1 MRIAY
6 LTAGAAGMYCGS
18 CMHDNAL
25 ARALI
30 ARGAECLLVPVYT
43 PIRTDDE
50 NVSVDRVFFGGIN
63 VYLQQKWPL
72 LGRVPPPLLRL
83 LDAPWLLRLATRRA
97 GGTDAATLGE
107 LTVSMLRGTEGRQA
121 GEVHRLVRW
130 LADDFRPDVIL
141 LSNLLIGG
149 CIPAIREAMKDVR
162 IVTWLQGDDIF
173 LEHLP
178 SPYRERAT
186 KLLSE
191 LVQQLDGCLVN
202 SRFYADKMQ
211 RMLSIPAQKIHIV
224 PLAIDVTPFGTLER
238 LEKAAAG
245 GEGVLG
251 ASDQTPLRLGYFA
264 RLAPE
269 KGFHHLVDTFIEL
282 AGRPSGR
289 NAELHYAGWLGDQ
302 HRSFFE
308 AARRQL
314 GDAGLDGRHRYH
326 GSPELQ
332 GKLDFLGQIDV
343 LCVPTVY
350 EEPKGLFV
358 LEALAAGVPVVQPQ
372 HGAFPELLAATG
384 GGLLVPPGDPI
395 ATADA
400 IESLWL
406 DPVRRSE
413 LGRIGREAVYRSHS
427 ITAQAERVEQFLLG
441 LGEEARS

>member
-43 PIRTDDE
+43 PIRTDE
-50 NVSVDRVFFGGIN
+50 VNVSVDRVFFGGIN
-63 VYLQQKWPL
+63 VFLQQKVPL
-72 LGRVPPPLLRL
+72 LGRVPAPLLRL
-83 LDAPWLLRLATRRA
+83 LDAPWLLRLATRGA
-97 GGTDAATLGE
+97 GGTDPATLGE

-130 LADDFRPDVIL
+130 LADDLRPDVIL

-149 CIPAIREAMKDVR
+149 CIPAIREAMDVR
-162 IVTWLQGDDIF
+162 IVAWLQGDDIF

-178 SPYRERAT
+178 PPCRAQAT
-186 KLLSE
+186 ELLSD
-191 LVQQLDGCLVN
+191 LVRQTDACLVN
-202 SRFYADKMQ
+202 SQFYAAKMQ
-211 RMLSIPAQKIHIV
+211 RMLSIPTESIHIV
-224 PLAIDVTPFGTLER
+224 PLAIDTAPFAALEN
-238 LEKAAAG
+238 LAAG
-245 GEGVLG
+245 DAG
-251 ASDQTPLRLGYFA
+251 AVAGQPPLRVGYLA

-269 KGFHHLVDTFIEL
+269 KGFHHLVDSFIDL
-282 AGRPSGR
+282 ARRPSGQS
-289 NAELHYAGWLGDQ
+289 AELHYAGWLGDQ
-302 HRSFFE
+302 HRPFVDE
-308 AARRQL
+308 AHRQL
-314 GDAGLDGRHRYH
+314 REAGLEGRHRYH
-326 GSPELQ
+326 GSPDLA
-332 GKLDFLGQIDV
+332 GKLEFLKQIDV

-358 LEALAAGVPVVQPQ
+358 LEALAAGVPVVQPH

-384 GGLLVPPGDPI
+384 GGLLVPPGDRI

-406 DPVRRSE
+406 DPLRRSE
-413 LGRIGREAVYRSHS
+413 LGRIGRESVYRGHS
-427 ITAQAERVEQFLLG
+427 IIAQAERVEEILLG
-441 LGEEARS
+441 LGEDART